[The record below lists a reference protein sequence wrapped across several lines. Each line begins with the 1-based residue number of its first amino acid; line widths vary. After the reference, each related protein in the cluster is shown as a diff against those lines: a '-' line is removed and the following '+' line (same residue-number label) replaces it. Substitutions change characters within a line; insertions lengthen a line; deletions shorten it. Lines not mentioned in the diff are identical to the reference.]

1 MQMTENNDAAASAD
15 ASPLGPG
22 AVRALKITV
31 VVMGILILIG
41 LALVISRIIQLSS
54 KTRGQTT
61 ANGTATTTQTTLTEK
76 AKLAIPAGAT
86 IKTISLS
93 GHRLAVHYEAATG
106 SEIAI
111 VDITTGKT
119 VSRIRLVPSA
129 PAN

>member
-1 MQMTENNDAAASAD
+1 MQMTENNTASENAD
-15 ASPLGPG
+15 GSSLGPG

-54 KTRGQTT
+54 KTREQTAET
-61 ANGTATTTQTTLTEK
+61 GTTTTQTTIAEK
-76 AKLAIPAGAT
+76 AKLAIPASAT

-111 VDITTGKT
+111 IDMNTGKT
-119 VSRIRLVPSA
+119 VSRVKLVPSA